1 MKLLKNR
8 NFSWTFAEATGTTG
22 TWSLTTDQDAT
33 FDLVFAM
40 HAGGYSGAFLF
51 DDQATMAN
59 QLNAN
64 TWQILWLNNGDQV
77 PDFSNL
83 TLFTRDVV
91 TTPVPE
97 PSTYALMLA
106 SLGVVGFMARR
117 RRRAVP

>member
-106 SLGVVGFMARR
+106 SLGVVGLMARR